1 MVTST
6 TTYSSR
12 LLKSEYIAEGTM
24 AFHLERPADFFF
36 RAGQYIEVTLVNPP
50 ETDAEGNTRALSL
63 VSAPSEQEL
72 VVATRIRD
80 TAFKRVLQTLSRE
93 IKVEI
98 EGPMGSFT
106 LHRNALK
113 PAVFIAGGIGITPF
127 MSMLRDVAARNMLH
141 EIFLFYSNG
150 WPEYAPYLRELQELQ
165 NNHAKFHLIP
175 TMTEM
180 ERSREL
186 WHGQTGPITPAL
198 LSRHLN
204 LLQDAIYYIS
214 GSTGM
219 VANMQDMLVRM
230 AVDEDDI
237 RTEQFGGY

>member
-1 MVTST
+1 MVTGT
-6 TTYSSR
+6 TTYVSR
-12 LLKSEYIAEGTM
+12 LLRSEYIAEGTT
-24 AFHLERPADFFF
+24 AFHLERPSDFYF

-63 VSAPSEQEL
+63 VSAPSDPEL

-80 TAFKRVLQTLSRE
+80 TAFKRVLKSLARDARLE
-93 IKVEI
+93 FD
-98 EGPMGSFT
+98 GPMGSFT

-127 MSMLRDVAARNMLH
+127 MSMLRDAAARNIPRELL
-141 EIFLFYSNG
+141 LFFANG
-150 WPEYAPYLRELQELQ
+150 WPEYAPYLDELEHMQV
-165 NNHAKFHLIP
+165 NHPKFHLIA

-180 ERSREL
+180 ERSRKL
-186 WHGQTGPITPAL
+186 WPGEIGPITPELLRRYIPAL
-198 LSRHLN
+198 QGPL
-204 LLQDAIYYIS
+204 YYIS

-219 VANMQDMLVRM
+219 VADMQDTLINMGVN
-230 AVDEDDI
+230 EDDI